1 MRIPVHSGRADV
13 VFEQLEA
20 RLLLAA
26 DWTVMVYLDGD
37 NNLED
42 VGVTDVNEMET
53 VGSTPEVSIVVQFDR
68 IDGWDSTNGD
78 WTDTRRGEVIQD
90 TDLLLISSPLASLG
104 ELNMGDPATLT
115 NFVQWGAANYP
126 ADHYALVLWDHGGGT
141 DGVCYDDT
149 SGGDVLTLAE
159 LSGAL
164 GAAGVQFDIV
174 GFDACLLG
182 LMETVSEIRDHAG
195 IMVGAEPTI
204 PWDGWPYDTFLAD
217 LAAAP
222 GQTPA
227 QLATLIVARYGE
239 SYGGDE
245 GISAID
251 VAAAET
257 LATAL
262 DAFAGTVL
270 AQDADWDT
278 FATSWEAASWFS
290 DDSFRDL
297 GTFLGEVSNSA
308 TNAAIKTAAQ
318 VAKTAYDAAVIANH
332 SGPGIGGTGLSIY
345 FPETGS
351 IVAEDYTAANF
362 ALLADTQSDEFLSEY
377 VVGGGGGGDEPVD
390 DDDVVIVEPTIVEFT
405 GVIDRAPLP
414 ASVVPGNAS
423 NGQFDSVP
431 VIITNMGDLQIEGMW
446 AINLYAS
453 ADRTLDSLD
462 THFAT
467 LRRGVA
473 IGPGERRTFTFR
485 DADAPVLPA
494 GPYYLVADISLTVPA
509 GGGVWGPINTCASDR
524 TVNWNTPQCDLIG
537 ALDGTGLPAVVVPGN
552 RSNGSFDKIPVAVT
566 NSGNTDIDAVMML
579 DLHASADQDLGP
591 GDTKL
596 GAISVRV
603 KLAPGETADYAFS
616 KIDLPLLPA
625 GDYFLLVHVDAWDVV
640 AEADEANNVGASAG
654 TVEWQQPAPDLGAT
668 VNSAWLPAAVVPGN
682 RSNGT
687 LQKVPVVAANIG
699 NADIRTNRM
708 AVDLYASPDPILDIG
723 TDTKL
728 GTTGWSLFL
737 EPGETK
743 TYNFTDVSVP
753 LLPAGN
759 YWLIANIDALGAVTE
774 TNEANNADAS
784 SRTVSWQA
792 PAPDL
797 DGVVQTQK
805 LSTQIVPGEL
815 TNLRLRKVPILVRN
829 PGNADIGG
837 AVAVDL
843 YISDDTTLDIG
854 SDQWLARKTQS
865 IFLEPG
871 DEDTYQFANVDM
883 PDLPPGQYWLI
894 ALVDA
899 AGAVA
904 EVNEA
909 NNAAVSGQVQESAWK
924 FGSLNGQKGVA
935 LKLADANGS
944 AVTFSIKGPGQGEVF
959 GPGLQRVVITGTDA
973 TSVIT
978 MTTGA
983 RGVHANVGDIVVN
996 GFARGID
1003 AADVTLLGNLDVT
1016 GGLSFLEL
1024 YDVADDH
1031 QINIGAPA
1039 NPKQAVNIS
1048 MNRAKNVSITSL
1060 TPIGKLSAIEWL
1072 DDGAPNTVL
1081 APSIAKLDITGR
1093 KAYPKWGLPAIA
1105 GHFETDL
1112 MLTGILPAGA
1122 KVPKAILGAARV
1134 AGNLNGV
1141 EWDITGGVGKFA
1153 VIGTAAGCSVR
1164 ATGSFGGV
1172 QLGAAFGTDFLAGI
1186 AAGVAAN
1193 AVTAADFANPFATI
1207 KSVTIKGWKLPKG
1220 AAVPRFFGDSSF
1232 SAAQIG
1238 SVKLLNA
1245 VFANGGQEF
1254 GIYVRATGSGRELN
1268 GVSYR
1273 DTATGA
1279 RWRWPRKGGVGAPLG
1294 GAGDFEIAF
1303 V

>member
-1 MRIPVHSGRADV
+1 MRMRDHSGSIDV
-13 VFEQLEA
+13 VFERLEA
-20 RLLLAA
+20 RVLLAA
-26 DWTVMVYLDGD
+26 NWTVMVYLDGD
-37 NNLED
+37 NDLED
-42 VGVTDVNEMET
+42 AAVIDLNEMET

-68 IDGWDSTNGD
+68 IDWYDSSNGD
-78 WTDTRRGEVIQD
+78 WTDTRRGLVIRD
-90 TDLLLISSPLASLG
+90 ADVDLISSPLATMG

-115 NFVQWGAANYP
+115 NFVQWGATNYP
-126 ADHYALVLWDHGGGT
+126 ADHYALILWDHGAGT
-141 DGVCYDDT
+141 DGVCYDET
-149 SGGDVLTLAE
+149 SGDDRLTLAE

-164 GAAGVQFDIV
+164 AAAGTQIDIV
-174 GFDACLLG
+174 GFDACLMG
-182 LMETVSEIRDHAG
+182 MMETVYEIRDYAG
-195 IMVGAEPTI
+195 IMVGSEPSI
-204 PWDGWPYDTFLAD
+204 PAAGWPYDTFLAD
-217 LAAAP
+217 LAAVP

-227 QLATLIVARYGE
+227 QLATSIVARFGQ

-245 GISAID
+245 GISAIN

-257 LATAL
+257 LAGQL

-270 AQDADWDT
+270 AQNADWD
-278 FATSWEAASWFS
+278 ALDTSRETASWFEFI

-297 GTFLGEVSNSA
+297 GTFLDEVGNNA
-308 TNAAIKTAAQ
+308 TNGAIRAAAQ
-318 VAKTAYDAAVIANH
+318 AAAAAYDAAVIANH

-351 IVAEDYTAANF
+351 VVADGYTAANY
-362 ALLADTQSDEFLSEY
+362 ALLAGTQWDEFLAEY
-377 VVGGGGGGDEPVD
+377 VVGGGGGGDTVA
-390 DDDVVIVEPTIVEFT
+390 VKFA

-414 ASVVPGNAS
+414 AFVVPGNAS

-431 VIITNMGDLQIEGMW
+431 VIITNMGNLPIDGRW

-453 ADRTLDSLD
+453 TDRTFDGLD

-467 LRRGVA
+467 LTKSGS
-473 IGPGERRTFTFR
+473 IGPGERRTFTFQNV
-485 DADAPVLPA
+485 DAPVLPA
-494 GPYYLVADISLTVPA
+494 GPYYLVADIALTLQT
-509 GGGVWGPINTCASDR
+509 GGVWSPLTTCASDK
-524 TVNWNTPQCDLIG
+524 TVNWDTPQPDLIG
-537 ALDGTGLPAVVVPGN
+537 ALDAAGLPAIVVPGN
-552 RSNGSFDKIPVAVT
+552 RSNGSFGEVPVTVT
-566 NSGNTDIDAVMML
+566 NNGNTDIDNVIML
-579 DLHASADQDLGP
+579 DLHASADQALDP

-596 GAISVRV
+596 GSINVRV

-625 GDYFLLVHVDAWDVV
+625 GDYFLLLHVDAWDVV
-640 AEADEANNVGASAG
+640 AEADEANNVGAGAG

-668 VNSAWLPAAVVPGN
+668 VNSAWLRAAVVPGN

-687 LQKVPVVAANIG
+687 LEKVPVIVANIG
-699 NADIRTNRM
+699 NADIETNRM
-708 AVDLYASPDPILDIG
+708 VVDLYASPDPILDIG
-723 TDTKL
+723 TDAKL
-728 GTTGWSLFL
+728 GTVGWSLFL
-737 EPGETK
+737 EPGEIK
-743 TYNFTDVSVP
+743 TCNFTNVSVP

-759 YWLIANIDALGAVTE
+759 YWIIAHIDALGAVTE
-774 TNEANNADAS
+774 TNEANNAGAS
-784 SRTVSWQA
+784 IRTVRWET

-797 DGVVQTQK
+797 EGVVETQR

-815 TNLRLRKVPILVRN
+815 TGLRLQKVPILVRN
-829 PGNADIGG
+829 TGNADVGG

-854 SDQWLARKTQS
+854 TDPWLARKTQS

-871 DEDTYQFANVDM
+871 GEDTYQFTNVYT
-883 PDLPPGQYWLI
+883 PDLPPGQYWVI

-909 NNAAVSGQVQESAWK
+909 NNVAVSGQAQESAWK
-924 FGSLNGQKGVA
+924 FGSFDGQKGVG
-935 LKLADANGS
+935 LKLADAGGVVLTLN
-944 AVTFSIKGPGQGEVF
+944 IKGPGEGEVF

-978 MTTGA
+978 MTTGV
-983 RGVHANVGDIVVN
+983 RGVRANVGDILVN
-996 GFARGID
+996 GPARGID

-1039 NPKQAVNIS
+1039 NPTQVVDIS
-1048 MNRAKNVSITSL
+1048 MNRAKNVSVTSL

-1081 APSIAKLDITGR
+1081 APSIASIDITGR
-1093 KAYPKWGLPAIA
+1093 KAYAKWALPAIA

-1112 MLTGILPAGA
+1112 ILTGILPAGA
-1122 KVPKAILGAARV
+1122 KAPKAILGAAHV
-1134 AGNLNGV
+1134 AGDLNGV
-1141 EWDITGGVGKFA
+1141 EWDITGGVGRLS

-1164 ATGSFGGV
+1164 AAGSFDGI

-1186 AAGVAAN
+1186 AAGVAAE
-1193 AVTAADFANPFATI
+1193 AVTAADFVNPLATI

-1220 AAVPRFFGDSSF
+1220 AAAPRFFGDSSF

-1245 VFANGGQEF
+1245 AFANGGQEF

-1268 GVSYR
+1268 SVSYR

-1279 RWRWPRKGGVGAPLG
+1279 SSRWPAKGGGGGSLG
-1294 GAGDFEIAF
+1294 GTGDFEIAF